1 MQKRIIFP
9 IIYIVVLTALA
20 FLPTG
25 FERDIYYNAEGAKA
39 KVLSVDNSTLLQIG
53 LFRDGEQRCEVELR
67 SGSHKGEIHEAVN
80 LFSGSLANDKVFNV
94 GDVAWVLVE
103 QDADD
108 SVIFVNMIDHYRM
121 NKELLLA
128 LVFAAALVAFAGWRG
143 ARTILSFIFSFMVVW
158 KILIPCS
165 LKGIAPIPVAFF
177 AGILMSAA
185 TLLMVG
191 GIKKASGAAFAG
203 TLISSFFLLFLSWI
217 VISIF
222 QIDGTQLEWSESLLY
237 SGFQNLDLRAL
248 FQAAVYLGCLGAMM
262 DLSIDVAIT
271 MQEVENASPGIS
283 SRLLFRSGLAI
294 GRAGVGTQT
303 TTLLF
308 AYLSSYL
315 AVLMVYM
322 AQGTPVFNILTSKTI
337 SSEIVQTL
345 TGCIGL
351 VAVSPLTAV
360 SYLLLGWLGRVK
372 HPGAGKPESE

>member
-1 MQKRIIFP
+1 MKKRIIFP
-9 IIYIVVLTALA
+9 IIYTLVLVALV
-20 FLPTG
+20 LVPTG

-39 KVLSVDNSTLLQIG
+39 KILSVDNSTLLQIG

-67 SGSHKGEIHEAVN
+67 SGSHKGEVHEAVN
-80 LFSGSLANDKVFNV
+80 LFSGSLENDKVFAV
-94 GDVAWVLVE
+94 GDIAWVLVE
-103 QDADD
+103 RDSDDA
-108 SVIFVNMIDHYRM
+108 VIFVNMIDHYRM
-121 NKELLLA
+121 TKELLLA
-128 LVFAAALVAFAGWRG
+128 LVFAAALVSFAGWKG
-143 ARTILSFIFSFMVVW
+143 ARTILSFMFSFLVVW
-158 KILIPCS
+158 KILIPCA
-165 LKGIAPIPVAFF
+165 LKGIAPIPVAFL
-177 AGILMSAA
+177 AGILMSAV

-191 GIKKASGAAFAG
+191 GIRKASGAAFIG
-203 TLISSFFLLFLSWI
+203 TLVSSSCVLFLSWI
-217 VISIF
+217 VTRIF
-222 QIDGTQLEWSESLLY
+222 QLDGTQLAWSESLLY

-262 DLSIDVAIT
+262 DLSIDVSIT
-271 MQEVENASPGIS
+271 MQEVESASPGIN

-322 AQGTPVFNILTSKTI
+322 AQGTPVFNILTSKAI

-345 TGCIGL
+345 IGCIGL

-360 SYLLLGWLGRVK
+360 SYLFFGRNK
-372 HPGAGKPESE
+372 KAPLEELEYE